1 MRQFSVFLQNCFIWR
16 IEIIA
21 FSFAQ
26 TEIDLFAEWFFFLV
40 RLKNKYKG
48 WTRFEEIIRRYDD
61 NHNCALATHKLVLD
75 YLRIENAKISKKDL
89 ISIVFATIRDRKKKR
104 KKNWPNIDHKY

>member
-1 MRQFSVFLQNCFIWR
+1 M
-16 IEIIA
+16 EIIA

-40 RLKNKYKG
+40 RFKNEYKG

-89 ISIVFATIRDRKKKR
+89 ISIVFATIRDRKKKW